1 MPASPHVPVPVTPPV
16 LSLSRPARS
25 SRLSVRASPEELAD
39 WAGAAR
45 LLGHETTAL
54 WVRSLLKEADLTG
67 HDGLA
72 VSVSLRKLRGELGRI
87 GNNLNQLA
95 HSAHCGD
102 AVRAGNVLDAL
113 EETKDRVDVL
123 LKSLRV
129 TRTRRTS
136 RQREMVEP
144 ETGAEAEAE
153 AEAEVSKPIAT
164 APTTL
169 H

>member
-1 MPASPHVPVPVTPPV
+1 MSASPHVPVPVTHPV
-16 LSLSRPARS
+16 SSLSRPARS
-25 SRLSVRASPEELAD
+25 SRLSVRASPDELAD
-39 WAGAAR
+39 WAGTAC

-54 WVRSLLKEADLTG
+54 WVRSLLQEAALTG
-67 HDGLA
+67 HDGMA
-72 VSVSLRKLRGELGRI
+72 VGISLRKLRGELGRI

-102 AVRAGNVLDAL
+102 AVRAGDVLDAL
-113 EETKDRVDVL
+113 EATKDRVDVL

-136 RQREMVEP
+136 RPRKMAEP
-144 ETGAEAEAE
+144 ETGT
-153 AEAEVSKPIAT
+153 EAEVSQPIAT

>member
-1 MPASPHVPVPVTPPV
+1 MSASPHVPVPVTHPV

-25 SRLSVRASPEELAD
+25 SRLSVRASPDELAA
-39 WAGAAR
+39 WAGTAR

-54 WVRSLLKEADLTG
+54 WVRSLLKEAALTG
-67 HDGLA
+67 HDGMA
-72 VSVSLRKLRGELGRI
+72 VGASLCKLRGELGRI

-102 AVRAGNVLDAL
+102 AVRAGDVLDVL
-113 EETKDRVDVL
+113 EKTKNRVDVL

-129 TRTRRTS
+129 TRARRTS
-136 RQREMVEP
+136 RPRQLVEP
-144 ETGAEAEAE
+144 ETGT
-153 AEAEVSKPIAT
+153 EAEVSQPIAT
-164 APTTL
+164 SPTTL

>member
-1 MPASPHVPVPVTPPV
+1 MSASPRVPVPVTPPV
-16 LSLSRPARS
+16 PSLSRPARS

-67 HDGLA
+67 HDGMA
-72 VSVSLRKLRGELGRI
+72 VGASLRKLRGELGRI

-95 HSAHCGD
+95 HSANCGD

-113 EETKDRVDVL
+113 EATKDRVDVL

-144 ETGAEAEAE
+144 ETGT
-153 AEAEVSKPIAT
+153 EAEVSQSIAT
-164 APTTL
+164 SPTTL

>member
-39 WAGAAR
+39 WAGTAR

-54 WVRSLLKEADLTG
+54 WVRSLLKEASLTG
-67 HDGLA
+67 RDGMA
-72 VSVSLRKLRGELGRI
+72 VGVSLRKLRGELGRI

-102 AVRAGNVLDAL
+102 AVRAGDVLDAL

-123 LKSLRV
+123 LKSMRV
-129 TRTRRTS
+129 TRARRTS
-136 RQREMVEP
+136 RPRKMVEP
-144 ETGAEAEAE
+144 ETGT
-153 AEAEVSKPIAT
+153 EAEVSQSIAT
-164 APTTL
+164 ASTTL

>member
-1 MPASPHVPVPVTPPV
+1 MSASPHVPVPVTHPV

-25 SRLSVRASPEELAD
+25 SRLSVRASPDELAA
-39 WAGAAR
+39 WAGTAR

-54 WVRSLLKEADLTG
+54 WVRSLLKEASLTG
-67 HDGLA
+67 HDGMA
-72 VSVSLRKLRGELGRI
+72 VGVSLRKLRGELGRI

-113 EETKDRVDVL
+113 EATKDRVDVL

-144 ETGAEAEAE
+144 ETGTET
-153 AEAEVSKPIAT
+153 EVSQPIAT

>member
-1 MPASPHVPVPVTPPV
+1 MSASPHVPVPATPPV
-16 LSLSRPARS
+16 SSLSRPDRS

-39 WAGAAR
+39 WARAAR

-54 WVRSLLKEADLTG
+54 WVRSLLKEASLTG
-67 HDGLA
+67 HDGMA

-102 AVRAGNVLDAL
+102 AVRAGDVLDAL
-113 EETKDRVDVL
+113 ETTKDRVDVL
-123 LKSLRV
+123 LKSMRV

-136 RQREMVEP
+136 RQRKMVEP
-144 ETGAEAEAE
+144 ETGT
-153 AEAEVSKPIAT
+153 EAEVSQPIAT
-164 APTTL
+164 LPTTL

>member
-1 MPASPHVPVPVTPPV
+1 VTPPV
-16 LSLSRPARS
+16 SGQSRHVRS

-39 WAGAAR
+39 WAGTAR
-45 LLGHETTAL
+45 LLGHETTAF
-54 WVRSLLKEADLTG
+54 WIRSLLKEAALTG

-72 VSVSLRKLRGELGRI
+72 VSASLRKLRGELGRI

-102 AVRAGNVLDAL
+102 AVRAGNVLTAL
-113 EETKDRVDVL
+113 EATKDRVDVL
-123 LKSLRV
+123 LKSMRV

-136 RQREMVEP
+136 RQRKMVEP
-144 ETGAEAEAE
+144 EAGIK
-153 AEAEVSKPIAT
+153 AEVSQPIAT
-164 APTTL
+164 SPTTL

>member
-1 MPASPHVPVPVTPPV
+1 MSASPHVPVPVTPPV
-16 LSLSRPARS
+16 PSLPRPARS

-39 WAGAAR
+39 WAGTAR

-54 WVRSLLKEADLTG
+54 WVRSLLQEASLTG
-67 HDGLA
+67 HDGTA
-72 VSVSLRKLRGELGRI
+72 VGASLRKLRGELGRI

-102 AVRAGNVLDAL
+102 AVRARDVLDAL

-123 LKSLRV
+123 LKSMRV
-129 TRTRRTS
+129 TRARRTS
-136 RQREMVEP
+136 RPRQFIEP
-144 ETGAEAEAE
+144 ETGTEAEAE
-153 AEAEVSKPIAT
+153 ASGLIET
-164 APTTL
+164 ASETL

>member
-1 MPASPHVPVPVTPPV
+1 M
-16 LSLSRPARS
+16 SRPARS

-67 HDGLA
+67 HDGMA
-72 VSVSLRKLRGELGRI
+72 VGASLRKLRGELGRI

-95 HSAHCGD
+95 HSANCGD

-113 EETKDRVDVL
+113 EATKDRVDVL

-144 ETGAEAEAE
+144 ETGT
-153 AEAEVSKPIAT
+153 EAEVSQSIAT
-164 APTTL
+164 SPTTL

>member
-1 MPASPHVPVPVTPPV
+1 MSASPLVPVPVTPPV
-16 LSLSRPARS
+16 SSLSRPARS

-39 WAGAAR
+39 WAGTAR

-54 WVRSLLKEADLTG
+54 WVRSLLKEASLTG
-67 HDGLA
+67 HDGMA
-72 VSVSLRKLRGELGRI
+72 VGVSLRKLRGELGRI

-102 AVRAGNVLDAL
+102 AVRAGDVLDAL
-113 EETKDRVDVL
+113 EKTKDRADVL

-136 RQREMVEP
+136 RQRKMVEP
-144 ETGAEAEAE
+144 ETGT
-153 AEAEVSKPIAT
+153 EAEVSRPIAT
-164 APTTL
+164 SPTTL